1 MTKRFST
8 DIIGTIGKATLGVA
22 VLLAAGVCATA
33 MTEARAE
40 PAAAAAAAAAPQS
53 VPFGEATRS
62 WLALQ
67 RSNAEAAPALPVLG
81 AQAALAYER
90 YLDSFKTKIPGSFGS
105 TLGTGSSALGAG
117 YANGGGATPAGAN

>member
-8 DIIGTIGKATLGVA
+8 DIIGTIGKAMLGVA
-22 VLLAAGVCATA
+22 VLVAAGVCATA
-33 MTEARAE
+33 MAEARAE
-40 PAAAAAAAAAPQS
+40 PVAAAAAAPQS

>member
-8 DIIGTIGKATLGVA
+8 DIIGTIGRATLGAA
-22 VLLAAGVCATA
+22 VLVAAGVCATA
-33 MTEARAE
+33 MDEARAE
-40 PAAAAAAAAAPQS
+40 PAAAAAGAPQS

-105 TLGTGSSALGAG
+105 TLGTGSGALGAG